1 MGMVFNIYWNY
12 GDAGD
17 RFLGRVL
24 IGLDHD
30 SESFDVLPPYF
41 PDPTDEDVGKA
52 LNICFPNS
60 IIKRP

>member
-1 MGMVFNIYWNY
+1 MGMVFDIYWNY

-17 RFLGRVL
+17 RVL

-41 PDPTDEDVGKA
+41 PDPTYEDVGKA
-52 LNICFPNS
+52 LNKRFPNS